1 MTTRHLSLLCLLCV
15 GILLSPVSA
24 GAEVRRIK
32 GTSGNACFNPECL
45 PTTTVP
51 VLQGITTDY
60 TLVGFATNDIKSSVQ
75 SPTSS
80 GVTITFD
87 SPVADLTPNPLA
99 IGANS
104 SIRMRVAVAPDAPPG
119 ERTISFRKDGNQPLN
134 MSVKIVVA
142 RKGRITSVSAPR
154 QANYFTQAVVT
165 VRGTNLTN
173 SNVDV
178 DFPGN
183 TPSSVTV
190 NGDGTEA
197 QITIGF
203 SAPQSMATGKV
214 RLWDYACRS
223 CGIYPHYFHSGTD
236 PGNLGWSS
244 VTIVGPNGLKQISV
258 ASPDGARFSV
268 GKNATIT
275 ITLIRPVDQITSGD
289 RLSTGTTVGRTL
301 GTLATASSGV
311 TVQWNMDPEH
321 AVPASGQVT
330 FPPGT
335 DTAKVTLTNIKLK
348 YLAGSSSYT
357 IPPTLRVE
365 TRLAGTTG
373 TTPPS
378 YLAATFPTK
387 Q

>member
-1 MTTRHLSLLCLLCV
+1 MMAPRVSFYTLLI
-15 GILLSPVSA
+15 GAILLAPVA
-24 GAEVRRIK
+24 ADADVRLIK
-32 GTSGNACFNPECL
+32 GPSGNACFNPECL
-45 PTTTVP
+45 GTTTVP
-51 VLQGITTDY
+51 ALQGVTTDY
-60 TLVGFATNDIKSSVQ
+60 TLVGFATNDIRRSAQ
-75 SPTSS
+75 APTSS

-87 SPVADLTPNPLA
+87 TPFADLTPNPFAL
-99 IGANS
+99 GANS
-104 SIRMRVAVAPDAPPG
+104 SIRMRIAVAPDATPG
-119 ERTISFRKDGNQPLN
+119 ERTISLRNNENQSLN
-134 MSVKIVVA
+134 MSVKIVVV
-142 RKGRITSVSAPR
+142 RKGRVTSISTSR
-154 QANYFTQAVVT
+154 QSNYFTQALVT

-173 SNVDV
+173 SSVDV

-197 QITIGF
+197 QVTIGF
-203 SAPQSMATGKV
+203 LSPQSMVTGKV
-214 RLWDYACRS
+214 RLWDYGCRS
-223 CGIYPHYFHSGTD
+223 CGIYPRYFHTGTD
-236 PGNLGWSS
+236 AGNLGWSS
-244 VTIVGPNGLKQISV
+244 VTIIGPNGLKQISV

-268 GKNATIT
+268 GKSATIT
-275 ITLIRPVDQITSGD
+275 IMLVRPVDQITSGD
-289 RLSTGTTVGRTL
+289 RVSTGTTVGRTL
-301 GTLATASSGV
+301 GTLATASSGL

-348 YLAGSSSYT
+348 YLAGNSSYT

-365 TRLAGTTG
+365 ARIAGTTG
-373 TTPPS
+373 TAPPS